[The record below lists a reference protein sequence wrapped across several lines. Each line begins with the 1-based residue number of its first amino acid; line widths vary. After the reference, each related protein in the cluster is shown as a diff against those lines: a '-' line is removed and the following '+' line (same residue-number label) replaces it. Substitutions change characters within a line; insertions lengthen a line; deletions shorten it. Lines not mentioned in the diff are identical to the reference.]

1 MSEAAVH
8 NCAKRVLFLTLFGDL
23 RRGGQHSLL
32 LLASRMDRSRYEP
45 TVAVPEEGALAEA
58 LREHGIE
65 THVFGSWPHPLRQ
78 APWVTLEAAFR
89 LRQLIRQLRPD
100 VIHTDAPRLAHLAVL
115 AGWDIRRVMHL
126 RVSTFDGFSDTLL
139 ALHSHAMIAISQG
152 VADRFLR
159 YPERIRD
166 KIHIVYNGVDL
177 DRFRPRIQKECAS
190 LRLELGLS
198 KKDRVVTMLAAFVPF
213 KRHLFIAQ
221 AWAEVMRRIP
231 ARLILA
237 GSGDETLQQQVV
249 ERLTQLGIRES
260 VLILPPTSRPEELL
274 GCADVNIL
282 ASIRDEG
289 LGRVIPEAAACGV
302 PSIAADAPGVRETIL
317 PGLTGVLLPADS
329 TPERWGEEIAAL
341 LKDKKRRGQLSASAL
356 TFARDR
362 FSAGHYCREVMK
374 VYDQVLEREKG

>member
-8 NCAKRVLFLTLFGDL
+8 SSAKRVLFLTLFGDL

-32 LLASRMDRSRYEP
+32 LLASRVDRSRYEP
-45 TVAVPEEGALAEA
+45 AVVVPEEGVLAEA
-58 LREHGIE
+58 LRGYGIE
-65 THVFGSWPHPLRQ
+65 THVFGPWPHPLRQ
-78 APWVTLEAAFR
+78 APWVTLKAAFR
-89 LRQLIRQLRPD
+89 LRMLIRRFRPD
-100 VIHTDAPRLAHLAVL
+100 VIHTDAPRLAHLAAL
-115 AGWDIRRVMHL
+115 AGWDVRRVMHL
-126 RVSTFDGFSDTLL
+126 RVSTYDGFSDTLL

-159 YPERIRD
+159 YPEAVRD

-177 DRFRPRIQKECAS
+177 DRFRPRSPGECES
-190 LRLELGLS
+190 LREELGLA
-198 KKDRVVTMLAAFVPF
+198 KKDRIVTMLAAFVPF
-213 KRHLFIAQ
+213 KRHLFIVE

-237 GSGDETLQQQVV
+237 GSGGELLQMQVV
-249 ERLTQLGIRES
+249 ERLTRLGIRDS

-274 GCADVNIL
+274 GFADVNIL

-317 PGLTGVLLPADS
+317 PGLTGVLLPEDA
-329 TPERWGEEIAAL
+329 TPERWGEEIATL
-341 LKDKKRRGQLSASAL
+341 LKDNKRREMLSASAL
-356 TFARDR
+356 TFARER
-362 FSAGHYCREVMK
+362 FSAERYCSEVMK
-374 VYDQVLEREKG
+374 VYDRVLSPGKE